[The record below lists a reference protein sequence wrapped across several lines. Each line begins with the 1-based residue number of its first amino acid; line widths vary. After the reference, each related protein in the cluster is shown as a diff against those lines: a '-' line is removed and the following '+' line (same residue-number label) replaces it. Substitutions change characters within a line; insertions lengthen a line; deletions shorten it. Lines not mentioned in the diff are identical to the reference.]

1 MNNIQLENIILKND
15 CLKKYVKGVYV
26 CNIFFENVMNF
37 LSVFIVN
44 IDLIL
49 KFGKYWVVIVMY
61 SFL

>member
-1 MNNIQLENIILKND
+1 MLKVFM
-15 CLKKYVKGVYV
+15 YV
-26 CNIFFENVMNF
+26 IFFFENVMNF

>member
-15 CLKKYVKGVYV
+15 CLKKYVKGVDV